1 MRGLLNALTTRGK
14 TFLAVGALTT
24 LTGLIFSEAD
34 LLRIGVL
41 LMLLPALSA
50 LTTSRARYRL
60 SCTRQLVP
68 RRIPAGGTAEARV
81 RLSNVSRLRTGL
93 LLAEDLTPNSVSSR
107 QRFVLESIEPGGV
120 RDLSHKVQ
128 MDQRGKY
135 TIGPLQVRV
144 ADSFGLSA
152 IGRSFSSKSTLVV
165 TPPIVR
171 LPRVSIA
178 GNRLGDGE
186 SGLRTVAAAGEDD
199 IAPRAYRDGDELRRV
214 HWRST
219 ARYGQLMVRREEQR
233 WHNRALLLLD
243 TRRRAHVGGNGPGS
257 SFEFAVSAVASIGVH
272 LVGQGIE
279 TRLITDTGDAA
290 PAGPAA
296 ESLLERLAVV
306 RTSRNTDLA
315 SGLAAVRNSGQGQVI
330 AITGALSAEQARQL
344 AASHRGTA
352 PAMALLLDTGNWA
365 HEPTGPYSAGAAGS
379 RAANGSAGSRD
390 GGPTAAD
397 VLTAA
402 GWRVL
407 VVSSRTSLVEAWR
420 ELHSPAAGG
429 FRRRSTGTEAPVP
442 VSARL
447 NLPDPGAADALAA
460 EAGAAEATT
469 TAAAEETA

>member
-1 MRGLLNALTTRGK
+1 MHGLLNALTKRGK
-14 TFLAVGALTT
+14 TFLGLGALTAIA
-24 LTGLIFSEAD
+24 GLIFSEAD
-34 LLRIGVL
+34 LLRIGL
-41 LMLLPALSA
+41 LLILLPVLSA

-68 RRIPAGGTAEARV
+68 RRIPAGEWAEARV

-93 LLAEDLTPNSVSSR
+93 LLAEDLTPDSLANR

-120 RDLSHKVQ
+120 RDLSHRIQ

-152 IGRSFSSKSTLVV
+152 IGRSFATKSTLVV
-165 TPPIVR
+165 TPPIVA

-243 TRRRAHVGGNGPGS
+243 TRRRAHVGNGRAS
-257 SFEFAVSAVASIGVH
+257 SFEFAVSAIASIGVH

-290 PAGPAA
+290 AAGPAA

-306 RTSRNTDLA
+306 STSRNTDL
-315 SGLAAVRNSGQGQVI
+315 SGGLAALRGSGQGQVI

-352 PAMALLLDTGNWA
+352 PAMALLLDTSRWWD
-365 HEPTGPYSAGAAGS
+365 EPAGPYAGVAASS
-379 RAANGSAGSRD
+379 RAAAGGRAADSRE
-390 GGPTAAD
+390 GGPSGAD
-397 VLTAA
+397 ILTAA

-407 VVSSRTSLVEAWR
+407 VVTARTSLPEAWR
-420 ELHSPAAGG
+420 ELHSPAGG
-429 FRRRSTGTEAPVP
+429 GLRRRSTSTEAPMP

-447 NLPDPGAADALAA
+447 DLPVGPAADPGAS
-460 EAGAAEATT
+460 
-469 TAAAEETA
+469 EETP